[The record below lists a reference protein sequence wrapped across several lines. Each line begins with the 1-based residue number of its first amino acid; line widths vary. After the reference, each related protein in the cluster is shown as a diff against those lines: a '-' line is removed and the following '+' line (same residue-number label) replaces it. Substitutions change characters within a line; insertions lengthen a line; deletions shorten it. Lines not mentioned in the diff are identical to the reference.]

1 MTRLTEALERAHL
14 VATPVQGSEP
24 APEGNE
30 EVLRRCLFDSSADM
44 PMPSAAPTPL
54 PATPTP
60 PRFANGDD
68 DSLLSFSM
76 SDDLAG
82 KLVVGREVD
91 QGLVEE
97 YRRLA
102 AILHN
107 AQTTQR
113 MRSVMIASAVAAEG
127 KTLTATNIALTL
139 SQSFERRVL
148 LIDADLRRP
157 SLDDVFQL
165 PKVFGLNEALT
176 SVPERKV
183 SLVQVSRNLS
193 LLPAGAPDPD
203 PMSTL

>member
-1 MTRLTEALERAHL
+1 MTGLTEALERAHL
-14 VATPVQGSEP
+14 VATPVQGSESAP
-24 APEGNE
+24 ASNE
-30 EVLRRCLFDSSADM
+30 EVLRRWHFDSSADM
-44 PMPSAAPTPL
+44 PMPSAAPTPP
-54 PATPTP
+54 PAPPTP

-82 KLVVGREVD
+82 KLVVGRDVD

-157 SLDDVFQL
+157 TVHEMFRLNNDQ
-165 PKVFGLNEALT
+165 GL
-176 SVPERKV
+176 V
-183 SLVQVSRNLS
+183 
-193 LLPAGAPDPD
+193 
-203 PMSTL
+203 